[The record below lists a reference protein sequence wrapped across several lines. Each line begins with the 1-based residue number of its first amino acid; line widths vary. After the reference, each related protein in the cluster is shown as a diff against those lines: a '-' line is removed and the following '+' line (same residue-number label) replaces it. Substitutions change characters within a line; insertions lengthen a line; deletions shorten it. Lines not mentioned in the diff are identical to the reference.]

1 MLYGCGYLQGFLCG
15 VPACIWCGSPPACGV
30 QTIRFVGTE
39 DLLEALLEIVG
50 EEAVEERVG
59 AGVEVGEDDD
69 DEVDGLVGGWDD
81 VNQVDRVGDEEGQPA
96 DHKHQHH
103 HHHHARDL
111 SLRPPP
117 LRQACAHACRPH
129 LKDGVR

>member
-1 MLYGCGYLQGFLCG
+1 MVGYLCQ
-15 VPACIWCGSPPACGV
+15 VPAWCGSTPARGV
-30 QTIRFVGTE
+30 RAIRLVGTQ
-39 DLLEALLEIVG
+39 DLPEALLEVVG

-69 DEVDGLVGGWDD
+69 EVDDFVGGWDD

-96 DHKHQHH
+96 DQEHQHH
-103 HHHHARDL
+103 HHHHARHL

-117 LRQACAHACRPH
+117 LRQACAHAGRPH
-129 LKDGVR
+129 LEDRVG